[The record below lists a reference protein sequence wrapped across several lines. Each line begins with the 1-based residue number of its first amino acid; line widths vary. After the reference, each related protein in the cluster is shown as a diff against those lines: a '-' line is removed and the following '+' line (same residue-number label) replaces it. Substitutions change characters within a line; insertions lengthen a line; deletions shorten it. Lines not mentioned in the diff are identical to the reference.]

1 MTSPT
6 HYGPYSSLLP
16 CVGPY
21 TVPHARVAAL
31 AVVPPA
37 VAPVVV
43 AVTRPAAH
51 VRHRHIES
59 LVTVTYSHMVAWSH
73 MVVVTCHRPLSVA
86 APLGDTCT
94 KQCPAR
100 AAPV

>member
-1 MTSPT
+1 MISPS
-6 HYGPYSSLLP
+6 HYGPYPYSILL
-16 CVGPY
+16 CGPY
-21 TVPHARVAAL
+21 TVPRAWVAAL

-43 AVTRPAAH
+43 AVARPAAH
-51 VRHRHIES
+51 VGHRHIES
-59 LVTVTYSHMVAWSH
+59 LVTVTWSHMVAWSH